1 MRSHTRS
8 RLAVILSAPALVLT
22 VAATTAAATWS
33 VSPGGAFELHG
44 KIGLEDTRDSTT
56 LVTCEATLGGT
67 LKSGSGLKG
76 TGIGSIKTVTLSS
89 CTGLAGATFTLTARG
104 LPWTINA
111 LSYSGGTSTGSIS
124 GIKLGVSTTSCSSTV
139 AGTSANSPGTEKF
152 RYSNSTHKI
161 TLLPTTSNMH
171 FWDVSGCLGLLN
183 DGDGAA
189 LTGTL
194 TSSPTQTITES

>member
-1 MRSHTRS
+1 MRS

-22 VAATTAAATWS
+22 VAATTAAAAWS

-44 KIGLEDTRDSTT
+44 KVSLEDSSNATT

-76 TGIGSIKTVTLSS
+76 IGIGSIKTVTLTG
-89 CTGLAGATFTLTARG
+89 CTGLAGTKFTLTARG

-124 GIKLGVSTTSCSSTV
+124 GIELGVSTTSCSSTV
-139 AGTSANSPGTEKF
+139 AGTTANSPGMEKF
-152 RYSNSTHKI
+152 RYSNSTHEI

-183 DGDGAA
+183 DGDSAA